1 MSTDRNGYQQIE
13 ADAPAFPVSVPG
25 CGDNGWHGMS
35 LRDWFAGMVIQGL
48 YAGRVEG
55 SSLQPKPDAAM
66 AYIVA
71 DAMIAARAKVQS

>member
-1 MSTDRNGYQQIE
+1 MTERNGFQQIE
-13 ADAPAFPVSVPG
+13 GDAPAFPVP
-25 CGDNGWHGMS
+25 DYDGWHGMS

-71 DAMIAARAKVQS
+71 DAMLSARAKEGT